1 MTPETKVTIAI
12 PTYNRSELLKVSL
25 QSALAQDYPDFQVLV
40 LSIGIS
46 IAHIS
51 PKSLLV
57 ISLTRS
63 MMIPLSSRLRIAWQD
78 LLRIQSDEVAL
89 CGRQN
94 NLRQLLSRPGSGT
107 RSGC

>member
-51 PKSLLV
+51 PKSLLD
-57 ISLTRS
+57 ISLPGIMRF
-63 MMIPLSSRLRIAWQD
+63 PLSSRLLKRAPD
-78 LLRIQSDEVAL
+78 SLRIQSDEVAL